1 MKKSVLFIAFV
12 LVVFIISAQTPKIVI
27 GIPPFSSTGSFAS
40 MEPVVYD
47 MVSNA
52 FNESGRFTV
61 VERSRWDVI
70 DKEKD
75 IQKGEDFLS
84 KKGLQDAAAL
94 GAEFIVIGS
103 IANLSA
109 TKKEVRNNN
118 GQLTGYTYAGY
129 VSLTLKV
136 VNVQTG
142 QVVSSKSI
150 NEDNGMGGFNLN
162 FATSPQNA
170 ITKVIR
176 TCSKKV
182 KVWIGEAF
190 PVKMKVVKILEQNG
204 KSAKVVLVSG
214 GSENGITEKTNVR
227 IVYYEEIDLDGKKI
241 SRPVDIAE
249 GKIIKV
255 EDQNFS
261 DCKIQTNGQD
271 VQKKIDEGKQLFV
284 ITIDLK

>member
-1 MKKSVLFIAFV
+1 M
-12 LVVFIISAQTPKIVI
+12 
-27 GIPPFSSTGSFAS
+27 
-40 MEPVVYD
+40 
-47 MVSNA
+47 
-52 FNESGRFTV
+52 
-61 VERSRWDVI
+61 
-70 DKEKD
+70 
-75 IQKGEDFLS
+75 
-84 KKGLQDAAAL
+84 
-94 GAEFIVIGS
+94 
-103 IANLSA
+103 
-109 TKKEVRNNN
+109 
-118 GQLTGYTYAGY
+118 
-129 VSLTLKV
+129 
-136 VNVQTG
+136 
-142 QVVSSKSI
+142 
-150 NEDNGMGGFNLN
+150 
-162 FATSPQNA
+162 
-170 ITKVIR
+170 
-176 TCSKKV
+176 
-182 KVWIGEAF
+182 WIGEAF